1 MRGGVRPGAG
11 RKKGQ
16 KSASTREREQAM
28 KNMAATLDGVLPN
41 AFKGNA
47 HALLMAVYKNEDLAL
62 DVRIDAAKAAI
73 GFEIPKLAAV
83 EHSGNA
89 ENPLQVV
96 HDVLG
101 ALDGASRGLPTG
113 IDDEGEDDASTARL
127 AS

>member
-1 MRGGVRPGAG
+1 MARGGHRPNAG
-11 RKKGQ
+11 RPKGTISKARAAVVEACKAEVAQ
-16 KSASTREREQAM
+16 IYTDGEETPLGYMLRVMRDSGVDEKRRDQMAIAAAS
-28 KNMAATLDGVLPN
+28 
-41 AFKGNA
+41 FI
-47 HALLMAVYKNEDLAL
+47 H
-62 DVRIDAAKAAI
+62 
-73 GFEIPKLAAV
+73 PKLAAV

-113 IDDEGEDDASTARL
+113 IDDEGEDDASEARL